1 MRNSSFLIGVWLSLI
16 RNGPFRIGSELS
28 PMRNSSFLI
37 GVWLSLMRNGPFLIG
52 SGLSPMR
59 NSSFLI
65 GVGLPLMRNSPF
77 LIGSELSPMRNSPFL
92 IRGGPS
98 PMRNSPF
105 LIRGGPSPMRNSS
118 FLIRDW
124 LPLMRNDQF
133 LIWRE
138 LPPVRNTPIPDL
150 GLPSRNEETA
160 ILHSDLAPP
169 NHGKPACP
177 RTAERLSRRVPI
189 AGQNLYGEKHDPKRN
204 FLQRLFANPAIS
216 VLLRFY
222 RAQVTG
228 WTLPITAP

>member
-1 MRNSSFLIGVWLSLI
+1 MRNSSFLIWVGLSLM
-16 RNGPFRIGSELS
+16 RNGPFPIGSELS

-37 GVWLSLMRNGPFLIG
+37 GV
-52 SGLSPMR
+52 
-59 NSSFLI
+59 
-65 GVGLPLMRNSPF
+65 GLPL
-77 LIGSELSPMRNSPFL
+77 
-92 IRGGPS
+92 
-98 PMRNSPF
+98 
-105 LIRGGPSPMRNSS
+105 MRNSS

-222 RAQVTG
+222 RAQVTD
-228 WTLPITAP
+228 WTLPITAS